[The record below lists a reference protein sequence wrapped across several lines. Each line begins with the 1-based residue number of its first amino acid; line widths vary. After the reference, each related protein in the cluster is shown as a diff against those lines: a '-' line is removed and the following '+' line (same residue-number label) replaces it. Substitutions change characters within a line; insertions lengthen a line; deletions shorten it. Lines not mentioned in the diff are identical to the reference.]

1 MNNEKIIKAE
11 NEKEIV
17 RIFRRLT
24 ASGAVNGDKAA
35 EIIMRDYPHF
45 FHQPTENE
53 VKQTFNFVMNN
64 ELRARAQQTNRLAD
78 DIFRG
83 PTDRQNTS
91 LNPPNIRR

>member
-24 ASGAVNGDKAA
+24 ASGVINGDKAA

-45 FHQPTENE
+45 FHQPTENDI
-53 VKQTFNFVMNN
+53 VKISHSAMND
-64 ELRARAQQTNRLAD
+64 E
-78 DIFRG
+78 
-83 PTDRQNTS
+83 
-91 LNPPNIRR
+91 IRRRAGKH